1 MLGPLCDQTDKKMFF
16 CKAQWRL
23 KEICVFKQQ
32 PKEQPQKSHK
42 QDILQKHHWSL
53 LPTDACHELLCV
65 FGDDFYVSG
74 TQDAEV
80 TKSLCSTFSQLVTVS
95 FRQQQPHLHL
105 PHCKQS
111 VMNSQGILPCFYA
124 AVVWLCS
131 FLSAS
136 PPLLLAQVFWCVPQM
151 ILTCPLFHILQ
162 KMTSK
167 QWVFIV
173 FLSTSDHFYLDHGE
187 VLKHVSQ
194 QGQKRGIYPDEIA

>member
-1 MLGPLCDQTDKKMFF
+1 MLGPSCYQTDKKMFF

-32 PKEQPQKSHK
+32 PQEQQQKSHK

-80 TKSLCSTFSQLVTVS
+80 TKSLCSTFSQLVTIS

-105 PHCKQS
+105 PHCKLESNRSCTVYSRWLTHKESFPVFTLLSFDS
-111 VMNSQGILPCFYA
+111 VLFS
-124 AVVWLCS
+124 
-131 FLSAS
+131 
-136 PPLLLAQVFWCVPQM
+136 LLL
-151 ILTCPLFHILQ
+151 LLFFLL
-162 KMTSK
+162 KCSD
-167 QWVFIV
+167 V
-173 FLSTSDHFYLDHGE
+173 FLKWY
-187 VLKHVSQ
+187 
-194 QGQKRGIYPDEIA
+194 